1 MTILLL
7 IIAKV
12 VYRPKAILVLRQN
25 NTNNRAKSQLSASS
39 TQLPEK
45 IINVKAIDGKKMLE
59 SIQETKETES
69 Q

>member
-12 VYRPKAILVLRQN
+12 VYQPRAILVLRQN

>member
-12 VYRPKAILVLRQN
+12 VYQPRAILVLRQN

-59 SIQETKETES
+59 SIQEAKETES

>member
-1 MTILLL
+1 MIILLL

-12 VYRPKAILVLRQN
+12 VYQPRAILVLRQN

-59 SIQETKETES
+59 SIQEAKETES